1 MGSVTFI
8 NGSTFKP
15 TCSPCINSK
24 INELDRI
31 VKGLNLSVED
41 NNNLVNAV
49 MGLSE
54 AIYFEAYMDGLEA
67 GIDLFRDEEE

>member
-15 TCSPCINSK
+15 TCSPSISNK
-24 INELDRI
+24 IDELNFVI
-31 VKGLNLSVED
+31 EGLDISVQD
-41 NNNLVNAV
+41 NNKLVKEI
-49 MGLSE
+49 MELSE

-67 GIDLFRDEEE
+67 GIDLFSDEEE